1 MERKP
6 FVLAGRVF
14 LTPSMT
20 STIPNYTMQC
30 VALPSKIL
38 QGIDRLSRN
47 FLWGSS
53 ESKKKLHLIGW
64 NKITKPK
71 EERGLGIQAAKPKNT
86 TLLAKLNWR
95 YHSEKSSLWARVLTQ
110 KYHNKRRVSRTQEN
124 PISCSPTW
132 SALKKKERHI
142 Q

>member
-1 MERKP
+1 
-6 FVLAGRVF
+6 
-14 LTPSMT
+14 
-20 STIPNYTMQC
+20 MQC

-71 EERGLGIQAAKPKNT
+71 EEGGLGIQAAKPKNT

-95 YHSEKSSLWARVLTQ
+95 YHSENPPYGPEFLPKNTAIKEEYPEPKKTL
-110 KYHNKRRVSRTQEN
+110 SRAPQ
-124 PISCSPTW
+124 PGLR
-132 SALKKKERHI
+132 LKKRKDTFNKGSKWIARRDNGLSL
-142 Q
+142 